1 MSLILN
7 AKSEC
12 IFLCKY
18 AIKTSG
24 RAFITWFPVFTP
36 AAERTMA
43 YARSKKQTVK
53 MVIKLFLIFAWIGS
67 ITYGGA
73 TGMLPLLQ
81 REIVDKR
88 HWASD
93 DELSDYYAIGQCTP
107 GIIAVNIST
116 FIGYKC
122 AGIFGGTAATLGMAF
137 PAVVVISILAGAVD
151 MWSEQAWVK
160 SAFAGVKV
168 CVCVLILKAVI
179 ILWKKAVLDKQT
191 AALFFVALIGS
202 LFLNVSPVWFVILSM
217 ILGITLKSIK
227 EGAAE

>member
-1 MSLILN
+1 MSFILN

-18 AIKTSG
+18 VIKRSG
-24 RAFITWFPVFTP
+24 RTFITWFPVFTP
-36 AAERTMA
+36 TAERTMA
-43 YARSKKQTVK
+43 YARSKKQAVK
-53 MVIKLFLIFAWIGS
+53 MAIKLFLIFAWIGS

-73 TGMLPLLQ
+73 TGMLPILQ
-81 REIVDKR
+81 REIVNKR

-122 AGIFGGTAATLGMAF
+122 AGLLGGTAATLGMAF
-137 PAVVVISILAGAVD
+137 PAVVIISLLAGAVD
-151 MWSEQAWVK
+151 AYSELTWVN
-160 SAFAGVKV
+160 SAFAGIKV

-179 ILWKKAVLDKQT
+179 VLWKKAVIDKRT
-191 AALFFVALIGS
+191 AALFFAALIGS
-202 LFLNVSPVWFVILSM
+202 LLLNVSPVWFVILAM
-217 ILGITLKSIK
+217 ILGTAIK
-227 EGAAE
+227 AVEEAREV